1 MTDWWWLAILF
12 GLVSLNLWLL
22 HRRVRKLEKRAHL
35 DDVRRMAEALAEA
48 DAEGMREYVP
58 AHDDEIRVA
67 ARKRSV
73 GGSRED
79 PTITHEFQT
88 EVITGNPLEVW
99 ARGDELHYPPCK
111 LATSAGKE
119 ACDCWHS
126 KVGNSLSG
134 AIDADDLAALKRMT
148 ARARDEDE

>member
-12 GLVSLNLWLL
+12 GLVALHLWLL
-22 HRRVRKLEKRAHL
+22 HVRVSKLEKRAHL

-58 AHDDEIRVA
+58 AHDDEVHVA
-67 ARKRSV
+67 ARRWE
-73 GGSRED
+73 GS
-79 PTITHEFQT
+79 
-88 EVITGNPLEVW
+88 
-99 ARGDELHYPPCK
+99 
-111 LATSAGKE
+111 
-119 ACDCWHS
+119 
-126 KVGNSLSG
+126 